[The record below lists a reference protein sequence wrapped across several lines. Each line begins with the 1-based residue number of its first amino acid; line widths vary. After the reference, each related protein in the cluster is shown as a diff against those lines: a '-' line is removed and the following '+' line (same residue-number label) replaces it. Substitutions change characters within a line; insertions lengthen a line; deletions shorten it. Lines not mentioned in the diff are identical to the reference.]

1 MAIGS
6 VREKGDIVD
15 VEGTRKAMQMLML
28 MSITQSHDVKSFKKT
43 EK

>member
-1 MAIGS
+1 VAIGS
-6 VREKGDIVD
+6 VREKGDIVY

-28 MSITQSHDVKSFKKT
+28 MLITQSHDVKSFKKT